1 LRRERR
7 RCRSGRLYMERAG
20 ARVCVRGCGLR
31 RGRQRWSIWRRVSF
45 SWHHE
50 IGQRE
55 SGTTMPRREIEKRNC
70 LQSVGSSA
78 IILSVPNRR

>member
-1 LRRERR
+1 MRERLR
-7 RCRSGRLYMERAG
+7 AAARSAAMKRLAAG
-20 ARVCVRGCGLR
+20 IIFVASRK
-31 RGRQRWSIWRRVSF
+31 WS
-45 SWHHE
+45 E
-50 IGQRE
+50 E